1 MIRSGELTNRL
12 EWYSSGIGS
21 PPAWQLKGKIWA
33 KVVEPKSAGREG
45 QSSIMASGSTFIT
58 VRPRPDM
65 QAGHLF
71 RNQHAWWLIEDVAM
85 LPGEYQISA
94 RKLSGYEAV
103 YTPKD
108 GVAYPVT
115 AWLSN
120 ENALVG
126 AKNEL
131 LYQIDLIK
139 PELAW
144 PFARIGDQIML
155 LGRTYKIKGIS
166 EGSDNGTTIRVMVN

>member
-1 MIRSGELTNRL
+1 MIKSGELTSRL
-12 EWYSSGIGS
+12 EWYSSGMGN
-21 PPAWQLKGKIWA
+21 PPVWTLKGKIWA

-45 QSSIMASGSTFIT
+45 QSSIMASGSTFIS
-58 VRPRPDM
+58 VRPRPDL
-65 QAGHLF
+65 QAGQLF
-71 RNQHAWWLIEDVAM
+71 RNKQAWWLIEDVAM

-94 RKLSGYEAV
+94 RKLSGYETV

-139 PELAW
+139 PELIW
-144 PFARIGDQIML
+144 PFARIGDQITL
-155 LGRTYKIKGIS
+155 LGRTYKIKGIV